1 MTENQQLPE
10 GELYGEEVPTFNTA
24 GPCIPQRHYML
35 PPEPRVPGAL
45 YLVDFD
51 EYFVI
56 HAPRQTGKT
65 TVLEALARDINAAGQ
80 RVALVFSCEQAAPAG
95 DNYDAAIDALLA
107 TITDEARAHGLAPEQ
122 MPPSPWPDG
131 PPEVRLRRGL
141 TAWSQSCPLPIVLLI
156 DEIDTLA
163 GLSLIA
169 VLRQIRA
176 GHNARSRASFPS
188 SVVLDRRPTHLHGLP
203 PARDQRGRIR
213 RS

>member
-1 MTENQQLPE
+1 MADSGEPMTENQQLPE

-107 TITDEARAHGLAPEQ
+107 TITDEARARAGTGADATF
-122 MPPSPWPDG
+122 S
-131 PPEVRLRRGL
+131 
-141 TAWSQSCPLPIVLLI
+141 
-156 DEIDTLA
+156 LA
-163 GLSLIA
+163 GRTTGGSPA
-169 VLRQIRA
+169 AWADGVVPVVPVADRA
-176 GHNARSRASFPS
+176 PH
-188 SVVLDRRPTHLHGLP
+188 
-203 PARDQRGRIR
+203 
-213 RS
+213 